1 MSGRVDGSGGGMG
14 GERSGVGMGGWAGGP
29 GIRPIR
35 GQVLHAEARRKKT
48 ILLRHGEFVV
58 EWVVESG
65 SR

>member
-1 MSGRVDGSGGGMG
+1 
-14 GERSGVGMGGWAGGP
+14 MGGWAGGP